1 MSDYNNNNNNNQYTI
16 PKKVPLVNYLLYDYN
31 H

>member
-1 MSDYNNNNNNNQYTI
+1 MSDYNNNNNNQYTI